1 MEFETTRGS
10 LVQIEDCMQDA
21 DLEQLRETREWL
33 DALDTMKG
41 GLSSRS
47 VAGLRAEA
55 KAPFRLARILTFQ
68 GLFAG
73 AAIGLVISSTRL
85 FAALTG
91 AISHRH
97 FPAWQLSISLV
108 DPARV
113 HQQ

>member
-1 MEFETTRGS
+1 
-10 LVQIEDCMQDA
+10 MQDA

-91 AISHRH
+91 GGSALSAHV
-97 FPAWQLSISLV
+97 PLNGLVQLSISSMM
-108 DPARV
+108 
-113 HQQ
+113 